1 MYSRF
6 FAIDDFSHLAPMP
19 PWAVGAAGA
28 LMRSRR
34 SAARQSGLQSCRR
47 AAPNAL
53 ARSLVPTPNRLQV
66 GRLTMSATTIH
77 FGMLFGDY
85 FLRAGA
91 LDSRCIFR
99 LTVRVLKGARD
110 NKPHS
115 KIGDELER
123 AELVVRFRSLE
134 TPGAARARPS
144 LVQSIALSRMPAHR

>member
-1 MYSRF
+1 MEVGLRHRRRTD
-6 FAIDDFSHLAPMP
+6 AIAPKRGAPEWSSKLP
-19 PWAVGAAGA
+19 P
-28 LMRSRR
+28 
-34 SAARQSGLQSCRR
+34 RR
-47 AAPNAL
+47 AERARKVLGANAE
-53 ARSLVPTPNRLQV
+53 RRLQV